1 MTERLNIQTA
11 ECMNNPLKKEIIMK
25 RLKLIVLLLL
35 AVVSVAAL
43 SSCKE
48 TNADRLEKMRGDWVS
63 TGRKPPFTLWEKDGQ
78 YHVTVTTKGYA
89 GNPRTETYQI
99 RETDGYLFIETGLA
113 VMLTYDK
120 EKDRI
125 HLSPGGEYKRS
136 NHQLKK

>member
-1 MTERLNIQTA
+1 
-11 ECMNNPLKKEIIMK
+11 MK
-25 RLKLIVLLLL
+25 RLKLIVLLLM
-35 AVVSVAAL
+35 AVVAVAVL
-43 SSCKE
+43 GLCKE

-63 TGRKPPFTLWEKDGQ
+63 TGRKPPFTLWEENGQ
-78 YHVTVTTKGYA
+78 YHVTVSRKSYA
-89 GNPRTETYQI
+89 GSTRTETYLI
-99 RETDGYLFIETGLA
+99 RETDGCLFIETGLA

>member
-1 MTERLNIQTA
+1 
-11 ECMNNPLKKEIIMK
+11 MK
-25 RLKLIVLLLL
+25 RLKMTMPLLML
-35 AVVSVAAL
+35 AVMAAVFA
-43 SSCKE
+43 SCKE

-63 TGRKPPFTLWEKDGQ
+63 VGRKPPFTLWEKDGQ
-78 YHVTVTTKGYA
+78 YHVTVTTKNYA
-89 GNPRTETYQI
+89 GSPRKETYQI

-125 HLSPGGEYKRS
+125 YLSPGGEYKRS

>member
-48 TNADRLEKMRGDWVS
+48 TNADRLEKMRGDWEI
-63 TGRKPPFTLWEKDGQ
+63 GRA
-78 YHVTVTTKGYA
+78 HV
-89 GNPRTETYQI
+89 
-99 RETDGYLFIETGLA
+99 
-113 VMLTYDK
+113 
-120 EKDRI
+120 
-125 HLSPGGEYKRS
+125 
-136 NHQLKK
+136 

>member
-1 MTERLNIQTA
+1 MYKRLVVQIIIKN
-11 ECMNNPLKKEIIMK
+11 EISMK
-25 RLKLIVLLLL
+25 RLKQIILLLA
-35 AVVSVAAL
+35 AVVSVAGL

-63 TGRKPPFTLWEKDGQ
+63 TGNKPPFTLSEENGQ
-78 YHVTVTTKGYA
+78 YRVTVIKKSHA
-89 GNPRTETYQI
+89 GSTRTETYLI
-99 RETDGYLFIETGLA
+99 RETDGCLFIETGLA

-136 NHQLKK
+136 NHQLNK

>member
-1 MTERLNIQTA
+1 
-11 ECMNNPLKKEIIMK
+11 MK

-48 TNADRLEKMRGDWVS
+48 TNTDRLEKMRGDWVS

-78 YHVTVTTKGYA
+78 YHVTVTTKNYA
-89 GNPRTETYQI
+89 GNPRMETYQI

-113 VMLTYDK
+113 VMLSYDK